1 MTTLAALGRAVADEA
16 ALDAWVAGLPEPA
29 RAPVRR
35 ALALDR
41 ALWTEHPASLAS
53 CLLARTLAVAEL
65 DALRAAWVRELDA
78 GGPWVRALRALPV
91 PEGLLAELHESAALP
106 LAGLHRLGFAGDE
119 EVTLE
124 SIRHHPSVQ
133 APELRRRDMLR
144 WRWRTG
150 EARVVPEGPEPA
162 RPDLPAI
169 EHPQWGPS
177 YLVRE
182 PGGPRTQLPC
192 PEEGTADAR
201 FSADGARLFVYGS
214 NDEYAGGFVYVL
226 DPRTLEIT
234 RSLDTDAPVSG
245 VQEAAGG
252 ALVLVSTFRGSLLWS
267 GTHARALPVAGGLLS
282 PSGELLATQRE
293 GLRVWSL
300 AALARGRVDDD
311 ASGLVACF
319 DPSGERLISG
329 PNLYEGRSGARV
341 ARLQLE
347 FGNYLEGG
355 PASPS
360 VHFGERYL
368 INLSGVPQVW
378 DARTG
383 AAVRVRGRVQ
393 YPQWYTLAYDRA
405 GVRMAAL
412 RRHDPSVALH
422 ELPSGRTLRT
432 LAFDLAGEA
441 LALSP
446 DGALIAAAAGPAV
459 ELRDAAGAL
468 LWRAGEAPR
477 ARPDRGERSE
487 RTLLFSREGEAL
499 ARFVEEE
506 GWRVWSLRGEEVGR
520 VASLEALAQVPG
532 FAPPRPRGWTIEAG
546 TRTLFRHEA
555 SGATIGLPAAGPW
568 VCNPAAPE
576 IAASNALHVELR
588 GPGAT

>member
-1 MTTLAALGRAVADEA
+1 MTTIAALGRAVADEA

-29 RAPVRR
+29 RAPVLR

-53 CLLARTLAVAEL
+53 CLMARVFAVEELA
-65 DALRAAWVRELDA
+65 ALREAWARELDA
-78 GGPWVRALRALPV
+78 RGPWVRALRALPV
-91 PEGLLAELHESAALP
+91 PEGLLAELHESSALA
-106 LAGLHRLGFAGDE
+106 LAGLQRLGFADDE
-119 EVTLE
+119 EVTLTA
-124 SIRHHPSVQ
+124 IRYHPSVQ

-144 WRWRTG
+144 WRWRAG
-150 EARVVPEGPEPA
+150 EARLVPEGPEPA
-162 RPDLPAI
+162 RRDLPAI

-182 PGGPRTQLPC
+182 PGGPRLELPC

-201 FSADGARLFVYGS
+201 FSEDGARLFVYGS
-214 NDEYAGGFVYVL
+214 LDEYAGGFVYVL
-226 DPRTLEIT
+226 DPQTLAIT
-234 RSLDTDAPVSG
+234 RRLDTDAPVSG
-245 VQEAAGG
+245 VQEAAEG
-252 ALVLVSTFRGSLLWS
+252 ALVLVSTFRGCLLWS
-267 GTHARALPVAGGLLS
+267 GTKARALPIGGGLLS
-282 PSGELLATQRE
+282 PSGELVATHHE
-293 GLRVWSL
+293 GIRVWSL
-300 AALARGRVDDD
+300 AALARAKAEADE
-311 ASGLVACF
+311 SGLVACF

-329 PNLYEGRSGARV
+329 PYLYEGRSGVRV

-360 VHFGERYL
+360 VHLGERYL
-368 INLSGVPQVW
+368 VNLSGVPQVW

-383 AAVRVRGRVQ
+383 EAVKVRGRVQ
-393 YPQWYTLAYDRA
+393 YPQWYTLSFDRA
-405 GVRMAAL
+405 GVRMAAQ
-412 RRHDPSVALH
+412 RRRDPSVVLH

-432 LAFDLAGEA
+432 IAFDLAGEA

-468 LWRAGEAPR
+468 VWRAGEASR
-477 ARPDRGERSE
+477 VQADRGGRSE
-487 RTLLFSREGEAL
+487 GTLCFSREGDAL

-506 GWRVWSLRGEEVGR
+506 GWRVWSLRGDEVGR
-520 VASLEALAQVPG
+520 VASREALAQVPG

-546 TRTLFRHEA
+546 TRSLFRHEA
-555 SGATIGLPAAGPW
+555 SGVTIALPAAGPW
-568 VCNPAAPE
+568 ICNPAAPE

-588 GPGAT
+588 GAGAT